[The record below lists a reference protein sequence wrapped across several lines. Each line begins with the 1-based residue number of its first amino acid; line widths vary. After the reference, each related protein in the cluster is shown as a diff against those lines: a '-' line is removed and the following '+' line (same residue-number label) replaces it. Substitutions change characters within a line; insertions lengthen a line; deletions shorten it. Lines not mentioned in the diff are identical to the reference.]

1 MKKIL
6 IVDDQPDITDI
17 IKDFIEGRH
26 PEVKTIT
33 LNDPLEALGFIQKN
47 SIDLL
52 ISDHHMPNM
61 SGSELLKKIRLGTG
75 NNKNVPVVFLTAMKK
90 EIDNEIQDYNENV
103 VTFNKLDKIH
113 LIVDEIEKYLA

>member
-17 IKDFIEGRH
+17 IKDFIQGRH
-26 PEVKTIT
+26 PEVKTVT
-33 LNDPLEALGFIQKN
+33 LNDPLEALGFMEEN

-61 SGSELLKKIRLGTG
+61 SGSELLKKIRHGQG
-75 NNKNVPVVFLTAMKK
+75 NNKNVPVLFLTAMKN
-90 EIDNEIQDYNENV
+90 EIDFEIQEYKENV

-113 LIVDEIEKYLA
+113 LIVDEIEKYLT

>member
-17 IKDFIEGRH
+17 IRDFIQGRH

-33 LNDPLEALGFIQKN
+33 LNDPIEALGFIEKN
-47 SIDLL
+47 PIDLL

-61 SGSELLKKIRLGTG
+61 SGAELLKKIRMSSG
-75 NNKNVPVVFLTAMKK
+75 NNQDVPVVFLTAMKNEVDK
-90 EIDNEIQDYNENV
+90 EIQEYKKNV
-103 VTFNKLDKIH
+103 VTFNKLDRID
-113 LIVDEIEKYLA
+113 LIVDEIEKYLI